1 MREGKGAGTE
11 KKISLTTSISET
23 TAKKKKKKNQ
33 RKGKF
38 TNIL

>member
-1 MREGKGAGTE
+1 MREGKDAGTE
-11 KKISLTTSISET
+11 KKNSLTTSISET
-23 TAKKKKKKNQ
+23 TAKKKKKNQ